1 MTILQVPICQNDNS
15 QNANPAK
22 MTILQMSIGPMT
34 ILQMPIVLNDNC
46 SKKFEVA
53 KLVNRWRQGK

>member
-1 MTILQVPICQNDNS
+1 MTILQVPICQNDYS

-34 ILQMPIVLNDNC
+34 ILKMPIGLNDN
-46 SKKFEVA
+46 SPYANPA
-53 KLVNRWRQGK
+53 KITILQKLIC